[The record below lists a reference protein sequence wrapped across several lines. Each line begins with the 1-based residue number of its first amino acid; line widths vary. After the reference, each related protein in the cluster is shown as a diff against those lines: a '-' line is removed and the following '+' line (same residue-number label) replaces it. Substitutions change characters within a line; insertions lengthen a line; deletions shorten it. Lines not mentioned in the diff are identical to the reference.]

1 MAPKC
6 KSQKSRESK
15 LKKARQN
22 NQCNKKESFPEES
35 VEINTHV
42 SEGNYLNN
50 EKINRLTLR
59 HCHFI

>member
-6 KSQKSRESK
+6 KSHKSRESN

-22 NQCNKKESFPEES
+22 NQRNKKESFAEES
-35 VEINTHV
+35 EEINSHV

-50 EKINRLTLR
+50 EKINRLT
-59 HCHFI
+59 F